1 MLKMLEMDSKTI
13 PFIIHD
19 TVLGAKG
26 CKIGKKK
33 SKCVERRCVIIGYL
47 PSEGRRAAFFE
58 TGKYVKT
65 GCFEKVVV
73 RRF

>member
-1 MLKMLEMDSKTI
+1 MST
-13 PFIIHD
+13 
-19 TVLGAKG
+19 TG
-26 CKIGKKK
+26 CQL
-33 SKCVERRCVIIGYL
+33 CVIIGNM
-47 PSEGRRAAFFE
+47 PSEVHRAAFFD